1 MYNKLTTHKH
11 YKKTGITSRF
21 DGCEA
26 TCGVAQEN
34 TDSDKRRRK
43 RDANVR
49 HILPIINN

>member
-34 TDSDKRRRK
+34 TYSDKRRRK

-49 HILPIINN
+49 HIFPIINN